1 MKYSLYVVQIVGWM
15 YTLFMI
21 LFMVGFFKTTPP
33 FFVTITFALKVTMA
47 LFLVYRFN
55 PYFNTSKKFTDLDRE
70 IILFSA
76 FFILVS
82 SFTDYIHLFIDKAKM
97 FVSTLI

>member
-1 MKYSLYVVQIVGWM
+1 MKYSVYFVQALGWM
-15 YTLFMI
+15 YAIFMVLFI
-21 LFMVGFFKTTPP
+21 VGFFQTTPP
-33 FFVTITFALKVTMA
+33 FFVTFTFVLKVAMA

-55 PYFNTSKKFTDLDRE
+55 PYINTSKVFTDLDRE

-76 FFILVS
+76 FFILVA
-82 SFTDYIHLFIDKAKM
+82 SFTDYINTFIGKLQK